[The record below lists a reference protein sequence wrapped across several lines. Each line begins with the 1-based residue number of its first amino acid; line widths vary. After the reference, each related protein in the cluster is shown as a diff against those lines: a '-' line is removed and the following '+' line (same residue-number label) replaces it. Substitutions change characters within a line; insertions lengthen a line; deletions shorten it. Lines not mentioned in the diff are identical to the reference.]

1 MRPCN
6 AGASSAAVHQP
17 AMGTHG
23 GRAAGEARPPHGVQG
38 LQRPG
43 GSCRR
48 LSGAVTIAA
57 WIARSIR
64 KQRRPAVTNEINNI
78 MLREAEAKA
87 DQLAME
93 CRELRI
99 ENQQLQRELEAAR
112 AQLQEREADRG
123 EV

>member
-1 MRPCN
+1 M
-6 AGASSAAVHQP
+6 
-17 AMGTHG
+17 
-23 GRAAGEARPPHGVQG
+23 
-38 LQRPG
+38 
-43 GSCRR
+43 
-48 LSGAVTIAA
+48 
-57 WIARSIR
+57 
-64 KQRRPAVTNEINNI
+64 TNEINNI

>member
-1 MRPCN
+1 M
-6 AGASSAAVHQP
+6 
-17 AMGTHG
+17 
-23 GRAAGEARPPHGVQG
+23 
-38 LQRPG
+38 
-43 GSCRR
+43 
-48 LSGAVTIAA
+48 
-57 WIARSIR
+57 R